1 MSYKVAS
8 VFAPGLL
15 PGHIHQILRH
25 PQAHCCPHSV
35 VQVVEMYVEAKWV
48 LVLVGSDLDW
58 DAAAVN
64 LVDAEEKWELVLVE
78 PDEHVAAVMALSI
91 KLSRDALDM

>member
-1 MSYKVAS
+1 MSYKVTS
-8 VFAPGLL
+8 VFFASGLL
-15 PGHIHQILRH
+15 SGHIHQILCH
-25 PQAHCCPHSV
+25 PHCCPCSV
-35 VQVVEMYVEAKWV
+35 VQVVEMYMEAKWV
-48 LVLVGSDLDW
+48 LVLIRSDLDW
-58 DAAAVN
+58 DTAAVN